1 MGYLNN
7 EEKTMESIDDEG
19 WLHSGDIGRIDE
31 NGFLHITGRI
41 KGTHLVLLLLL
52 ACVCSHYIN
61 TSAFNYVYHNS
72 L

>member
-31 NGFLHITGRI
+31 VQMHSKKVF
-41 KGTHLVLLLLL
+41 V
-52 ACVCSHYIN
+52 
-61 TSAFNYVYHNS
+61 
-72 L
+72 